1 MKRFLIILLLTICT
15 ISAEIRNKA
24 QSFPEVSYFSSKNQ
38 QNTIPNFTRQSKSH
52 FNPITYGDATRIV
65 FSNGIAFDTKLL
77 GKNGEPPL
85 PEELTT
91 HYADDES
98 GYYIIQF
105 SGPIYGQEKEYLE
118 KNGIKI
124 HFYVPNYGF
133 VVTLKDKAQKDAI
146 ISNPSVNWL
155 GIYQPAYKISSLF
168 NQIDGR
174 HKVTFLLF
182 MDAGIDSVLFEIKKI
197 TGEGNFI
204 ISDNGIN
211 RIIQGEIDKKDL
223 NILAHIKGVYWIE
236 PYLQPQLCNIDIQ
249 WILQDC
255 EPNVRNIWD
264 KGIMGEGE
272 IVNLLDAGIY
282 TTHYSHCSG
291 SPPIPDFGYY
301 PSHNAIVAYD
311 SAGPNC
317 VFGGS
322 LHGTFTA
329 CTLTGDDTLTP
340 GNSLYDGIAKRSR
353 LYHLQFGG
361 TGNTLG
367 LWPDLYDVYIR
378 PYNLFYPPTRAYI
391 SCNSWGISNNGV
403 YDSYCLQVDKF
414 MWGHR
419 DFLCL
424 FAVGNNG
431 PTPGTVVSPAS
442 AKNVIAVG
450 ATGNSQTGYTQYPSY
465 NSRGPTNDGR
475 LKPTLL
481 SPGGPVTS
489 ASNPPNGYT
498 TLQGT
503 SVATPG
509 AAGAGALIRQYLREG
524 WYPSGKKIPEN
535 GWGYISSAMVK
546 AILINCAD
554 TNINQGTFGYIPN
567 NNLGWGRIDLDSTLY
582 FTGDLRKLL
591 LYDDT
596 IGLMTG
602 EAKDFYFNIPPGSA
616 NLKVT
621 LVWTDYPGNPAVLK
635 QLVNDLD
642 LYVQNPSGIFYRGN
656 QYSQGQS
663 IPNPSNRDTL
673 NVEECVRV
681 DNPSQGEWLVRIEAR
696 NVVYGPQ
703 PYALVLTYTAPEI
716 ADLISLNKPV
726 YRINDFITDTVRIR
740 VEDQNYG
747 TAGIID
753 TVLVMIKSKYIETQ
767 VETLRCVE
775 LAESSFVFKCEIP
788 LSFHSPLHN
797 DGKLSVCQGDTIYA
811 LYIDDNP
818 PSISRAWASV
828 DAWYFIIS
836 DVHPENIDANS
847 VDICWRTNEGANSK
861 VYYGTDPNN
870 LNLVVS
876 VDTPYVTLHRVRLSG
891 LEEWRTYYYD
901 AESRDFRGN
910 RVFDNNNGLHYT
922 FTTEQARGK
931 DVLVVVLNSN
941 LQGMEFAHPEFLRN
955 AINDGGWIY
964 NWWSTKDQGDF
975 TRDDLK
981 WYKVVF
987 FQVGQENYPV
997 WTIAQ
1002 KETIKLYHNGGARFT
1017 ITGHDIGW
1025 DTWQYSRVDTI
1036 FAKDYLHFRYI
1047 GDITSN
1053 SWNTLLGIAGDP
1065 ISNDYTGGVPYQPF
1079 RYGAVGDSIRLSET
1093 GAPGAGFYV
1102 WHGNA
1107 ANDSCGI
1114 RWESQNPM
1122 GTPGDGVWG
1131 GYKTRVVTNCFEITQ
1146 IDTTNQNS
1154 PIRNNIINNTL
1165 IWLIGHDHPDV
1176 VIHSPV
1182 ADTTYNSSP
1191 VVISWSAYAYGGAE
1205 IDTTW
1210 IEYSPDNGNTWYLII
1225 ADTGLVSYLW
1235 DVSNI
1240 QNGDRYKIR
1249 ITVSDKG
1256 VYPALK
1262 GRAQIGNFRLNIS
1275 GNDHI
1280 GPKVIPNS
1288 IVVENNPKF
1297 VTQSDTLLGFTAI
1310 VSDSQTGLSTIS
1322 SAVYNAR
1329 SPSGNSSGEVGME
1342 VSDGAWD
1349 EVIEDV
1355 NGLIRLVYIPG
1366 AVNICSLFV
1375 RARDTLQNWG
1385 AWYYRTFTLI
1395 DGDIRQGTGIKEA
1408 ETSIPLSFS
1417 LSKPMPNPFRDKVVI
1432 RYTIQD
1438 GGEMI
1443 QDTRYRIPDIILKIY
1458 DVSGRIVKSFNLE
1471 SCILYH
1477 ESVIS
1482 WDGTDDSGRKL
1493 GSGVYFCYFTTEGF
1507 KSMQKV
1513 VLVR

>member
-24 QSFPEVSYFSSKNQ
+24 QAFPDISYFSPRNQ
-38 QNTIPNFTRQSKSH
+38 QDITPRFTRLIKSH
-52 FNPITYGDATRIV
+52 FNPIAYGDATRII
-65 FSNGIAFDTKLL
+65 FSNGISFDTKLL
-77 GKNGEPPL
+77 GKNCEPPL
-85 PEELTT
+85 PGELTT
-91 HYADDES
+91 HYADDET

-118 KNGIKI
+118 KNDIKI
-124 HFYVPNYGF
+124 HFYIPNYGF
-133 VVTLKDKAQKDAI
+133 VVTLKDKAQRDAI

-155 GIYQPAYKISSLF
+155 GIYQPAYKISTLF
-168 NQIDGR
+168 NHIDSR
-174 HKVTFLLF
+174 HRVTFLLF
-182 MDAGIDSVLFEIKKI
+182 MDADIDSVLSEIKGI
-197 TGEGNFI
+197 TGEGDFI

-211 RIIQGEIDKKDL
+211 KIIQGEIYEKDV

-255 EPNVRNIWD
+255 QPNVRNIWN

-272 IVNLLDAGIY
+272 IVNLLDTGIY
-282 TTHYSHCSG
+282 TTHYTHCSG
-291 SPPIPDFGYY
+291 SPPIPNFGYY
-301 PSHNAIVAYD
+301 PFHNAIVAYD

-322 LHGTFTA
+322 QHGTFTA
-329 CTLTGDDTLTP
+329 GTLTGDDTLTP

-353 LYHLQFGG
+353 LYHLQFGRS
-361 TGNTLG
+361 GNTLT
-367 LWPDLYDVYIR
+367 LWPDLNDVYIR
-378 PYNLFYPPTRAYI
+378 PYNLYYPPTRAHI
-391 SCNSWGISNNGV
+391 SSNPWGVSNAGV
-403 YDSYCLQVDKF
+403 YDSYCLQVDQF
-414 MWGHR
+414 TWGHR
-419 DFLCL
+419 DFLTL

-431 PTPGTVVSPAS
+431 PYPRSVISPAS

-450 ATGNSQTGYTQYPSY
+450 ATGNRETGYTQYFSF
-465 NSRGPTNDGR
+465 NSRGPTVDGR
-475 LKPTLL
+475 LKPMVL

-489 ASNPPNGYT
+489 AGSPPNGYT

-509 AAGAGALIRQYLREG
+509 AAGAGALIRQYLNEG
-524 WYPSGKKIPEN
+524 WYPTGKKIPEN
-535 GWGYISSAMVK
+535 GWEYISSAMVK

-582 FTGDLRKLL
+582 FAGDLRKVL

-602 EAKDFYFNIPPGSA
+602 EAKDFYFNIPSGSA
-616 NLKVT
+616 NLKIT
-621 LVWTDYPGNPAVLK
+621 LVWTDYPGNPVVLK

-642 LYVQNPSGIFYRGN
+642 LYVQSPSGIYYRGN
-656 QYSQGQS
+656 QYSDGQS

-681 DNPSQGEWLVRIEAR
+681 DNPSQGEWLIRIEAR

-703 PYALVLTYTAPEI
+703 PFALVLTYTAPEI
-716 ADLISLNKPV
+716 ANLISLNKPV

-747 TAGIID
+747 TTGIID
-753 TVLVMIKSKYIETQ
+753 TLLVMIKGRYIETQ
-767 VETLRCVE
+767 PETLRCVE

-788 LSFHSPLHN
+788 LSFRGAVHN

-811 LYIDDNP
+811 FYIDENP
-818 PSISRAWASV
+818 PSISSAWASV

-836 DVHPENIDANS
+836 DVHCENIDATG
-847 VDICWRTNEGANSK
+847 VDVCWTTNEGANSK

-876 VDTPYVTLHRVRLSG
+876 VDKLYVTFHRVRLSG
-891 LEEWRTYYYD
+891 LEEQTTYYYD
-901 AESRDFRGN
+901 VESRDFRGN

-922 FTTEQARGK
+922 FTTEQARGN
-931 DVLVVVLNSN
+931 DVLIVVLNN
-941 LQGMEFAHPEFLRN
+941 QGMEFAHPEFLRN
-955 AINDGGWIY
+955 AINEGAWIY
-964 NWWSTKDQGDF
+964 NWWSTRDQGDF

-1002 KETIKLYHNGGARFT
+1002 KETIKLYHDGGARFAM
-1017 ITGHDIGW
+1017 TGHDIGF
-1025 DTWQYSRVDTI
+1025 DTWQYSRVDTL

-1053 SWNTLLGIAGDP
+1053 SWNTLMGIAGDP
-1065 ISNDYTGGVPYQPF
+1065 ISGNYTGGVPYQPF
-1079 RYGAVGDSIRLSET
+1079 RYGAVGDSIQLSGT
-1093 GAPGAGFYV
+1093 GAPGTGFYV
-1102 WHGNA
+1102 WHGSA

-1131 GYKTRVVTNCFEITQ
+1131 GHRTRVVTNCFEITQ

-1182 ADTTYNSSP
+1182 SDTTYNTSP
-1191 VVISWSAYAYGGAE
+1191 ILISWDASAYGGAE
-1205 IDTTW
+1205 IDTTY

-1225 ADTGLVSYLW
+1225 ADTGLVGYLW

-1240 QNGDRYKIR
+1240 QNGDRYRIR
-1249 ITVSDKG
+1249 ITVNDKG
-1256 VYPALK
+1256 VYPELK
-1262 GRAQIGNFRLNIS
+1262 ARAETGNFRINIS

-1310 VSDSQTGLSTIS
+1310 VSDSQTGLSIIS

-1329 SPSGNSSGEVGME
+1329 SPSGDSSGEVGMQ
-1342 VSDGAWD
+1342 VSDGVWD

-1355 NGLIRLVYIPG
+1355 NGLIRMVYIPG
-1366 AVNICSLFV
+1366 AVNVCSLFV
-1375 RARDTLQNWG
+1375 RSRDTLQNWG

-1395 DGDIRQGTGIKEA
+1395 DGDIRQGTGIKETK
-1408 ETSIPLSFS
+1408 TSIPLSFS
-1417 LSKPMPNPFRDKVVI
+1417 LSKPMPNPFRNKVII
-1432 RYTIQD
+1432 RYT
-1438 GGEMI
+1438 I
-1443 QDTRYRIPDIILKIY
+1443 QDTRYRIGENRVANIKIFDI
-1458 DVSGRIVKSFNLE
+1458 SGRLVKQFNNLT
-1471 SCILYH
+1471 IQPFNQ
-1477 ESVIS
+1477 VI

-1493 GSGVYFCYFTTEGF
+1493 PSGVYFIRLETDGF
-1507 KSMQKV
+1507 KKNEKV
-1513 VLVR
+1513 ILLR